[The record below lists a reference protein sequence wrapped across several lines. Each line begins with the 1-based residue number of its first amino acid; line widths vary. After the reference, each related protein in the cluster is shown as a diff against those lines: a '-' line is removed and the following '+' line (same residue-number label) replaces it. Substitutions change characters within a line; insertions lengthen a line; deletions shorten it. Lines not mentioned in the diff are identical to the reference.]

1 MVGSVQKRC
10 SSEARSSSG
19 PANRSCRA
27 KQVSPAC
34 TRQPREA
41 KNCAA
46 RSTVAASVMYADGA
60 TNAIVRLRG
69 GKIVAP
75 VADFR
80 VRRQRAALFQLA
92 PLGKKL
98 R

>member
-1 MVGSVQKRC
+1 
-10 SSEARSSSG
+10 
-19 PANRSCRA
+19 
-27 KQVSPAC
+27 
-34 TRQPREA
+34 
-41 KNCAA
+41 
-46 RSTVAASVMYADGA
+46 MYADGA

-80 VRRQRAALFQLA
+80 VRRQRAALLQLA